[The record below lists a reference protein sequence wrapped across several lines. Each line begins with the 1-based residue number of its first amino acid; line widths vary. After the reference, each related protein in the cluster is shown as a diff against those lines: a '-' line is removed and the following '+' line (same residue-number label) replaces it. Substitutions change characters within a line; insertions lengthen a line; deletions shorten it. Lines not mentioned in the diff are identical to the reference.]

1 MSDTLKA
8 RLLELLEGQAEFGA
22 LPLPAGVDPALFRD
36 PARLRKA
43 LESRGAGAPAAPAS
57 TSQPSP
63 WSGGS
68 LRPTA
73 PAAAPPVKAPP
84 AKAPLNAPPV
94 RPLELRWSSLDE
106 LRAAVCA
113 CKLCGLAG
121 RRTQT
126 VFGVGRTNADLVL
139 VGEAPGEQEDLRGEP
154 FVGPAGELLDKML
167 AAIGFARQ
175 DLFICNTLKCRPP
188 GNRNPGVDELVA
200 CRPFLDHQLHF
211 LKPKLILA
219 LGKVAAN
226 TLLGRESSL
235 GSMRGEEFSYQG
247 VPLRVTYH
255 PAALLRNIHW
265 KRPAWE
271 DLQALRKRYDE
282 LGGAP
287 GSLPQAGKAS

>member
-8 RLLELLEGQAEFGA
+8 RLLELLEEQAEFGA

-36 PARLRKA
+36 PTRLRKA
-43 LESRGAGAPAAPAS
+43 LESRGAAAHAAPAS
-57 TSQPSP
+57 ASTPQPST
-63 WSGGS
+63 WTGGS

-84 AKAPLNAPPV
+84 LAPAV
-94 RPLELRWSSLDE
+94 RPLDLRWSSLNE
-106 LRAAVCA
+106 VRAAVST
-113 CKLCGLAG
+113 CKLCALAS

-126 VFGVGRTNADLVL
+126 VFGVGRIDADLVL

-188 GNRNPGVDELVA
+188 ANRNPGVDELVA

-219 LGKVAAN
+219 LGKVAGN
-226 TLLGRESSL
+226 TLLGRETSL

-247 VPLRVTYH
+247 VPVRVTYR

-282 LGGAP
+282 LGGAA
-287 GSLPQAGKAS
+287 GSLPQAGQAS